1 MKFRKLLISM
11 AALLIVGVAI
21 FQVNQKND
29 DPRARYDERGM
40 KFMEHTKGIKKAM
53 EYLASMKGER
63 MSGHIDPREVVKAR
77 LQLKNNASG
86 QKALGLQWDN
96 IGPGNVGGRTRG
108 LCIDPDNPN
117 TMYAGGVSGG
127 LWKTTT
133 GGSSWTLLTDVDEN
147 LSISSVEMGPNGE
160 IYVGTGEQFANV
172 LGNNYSTPGVI
183 GTGIYKSTDGTNF
196 DLIPSTIPSASNS
209 SSVAWAFVN
218 RIAVDTTDG
227 DVWAATNNGLK
238 YSDDGGS
245 TWQDPP
251 LLPNGQPLTGNSM
264 DVKISPNGMVAA
276 VVGTSVYISKTGG
289 INDFTNVST
298 GDPNMLPGSDISRV
312 ELAMAHNNQTIYAV
326 MAKGGPLDDPLR
338 GSLKNIYMSDD
349 KGDTWSVV
357 GPGGSESFAIFG
369 SNNQGA
375 YDNVIAVDPDNPH
388 HVFVGGINM
397 WEGTQVNPG
406 QPFAW
411 QQITQGYLDQ
421 LGGAQTSHYAHV
433 DHHVYKFHPNN
444 SSVMYAG
451 TDGGIFR
458 TTNKGNTFTSLN
470 KNYNV
475 TQFYTLAIGPRGGVM
490 GGTQDNS
497 TPYVSGHGN
506 TPTDAEVLFYG
517 DGGHA
522 AFSVLDQDIFFA
534 SSYYGLSG
542 RSLDKGNTW
551 ERQSERDSE
560 DNEVPGY
567 YSQRLIDEGYDGSFV
582 TPIKLWESVSV
593 SNSRDSVWYKD
604 TVNSHSAGDT
614 LIVRSQ
620 INDYPFQHIL
630 NQPLNQG
637 DSVQVADPVQSR
649 YYLGTHNAVWM
660 TRDALDFSVTPEW
673 FKIANINGTVQRMQ
687 VSEDGDVMYV
697 GTQGGTNSTGR
708 IYRINNIMSAWD
720 STYADVTSSQQSI
733 EVDLIKEFA
742 QGRWVT
748 SIALDPEDKDHIIV
762 TLGNY
767 GESNYVYR
775 STNAMS
781 TNPTFQ
787 SVQGDLPA
795 MPIYASL
802 VPMFNSNSVI
812 LGTEYGI
819 YATDDITASSVTW
832 VEENDGFD
840 RVPVYML
847 GQQTMNL
854 PYMEITETVE
864 GQQFTTVY
872 PGVSNYGKVYA
883 ATYGR
888 GFYSTDKYTGVQE
901 KSKSFGE
908 VQKLNINLY
917 PNPVSDQATADF
929 KLDKPSDVLLRVYDI
944 NGRLMNVREEKL
956 SSGKHS
962 LKFDV
967 SNMEKGNYILQ
978 MIYDGNKTTSKK
990 FIVY

>member
-1 MKFRKLLISM
+1 M

-29 DPRARYDERGM
+29 DPRARYDKRGM
-40 KFMEHTKGIKKAM
+40 EFMEHTKGIKKAM

-63 MSGHIDPREVVKAR
+63 MSGHIDSRDVIKAR
-77 LQLKNNASG
+77 KQLKKNASG

-160 IYVGTGEQFANV
+160 IYVGTGERFANV
-172 LGNNYSTPGVI
+172 LGNNFSTPGVI

-196 DLIPSTIPSASNS
+196 DLIPSTIPDVSNS

-218 RIAVDTTDG
+218 RIAVDTSDG

-251 LLPNGQPLTGNSM
+251 LLPNGQPLNGNAM

-276 VVGTSVYISKTGG
+276 VIGSSVYISKTGE
-289 INDFTNVST
+289 IDDFTNVSS
-298 GDPNMLPGSDISRV
+298 GDPNELPGSDISRV

-326 MAKGGPLDDPLR
+326 IADGAGA
-338 GSLKNIYMSDD
+338 LKNIYMSDD

-357 GPGGSESFAIFG
+357 GPGGSNSFAIFG
-369 SNNQGA
+369 SNNQGG
-375 YDNVIAVDPDNPH
+375 YDNVIAVDPDNPYR
-388 HVFVGGINM
+388 VFVGGINM
-397 WEGTQVNPG
+397 WEGTQVSSG

-411 QQITQGYLDQ
+411 QQITQGTLDQ
-421 LGGAQTSHYAHV
+421 LGGVQTEHYVHV

-458 TTNKGNTFTSLN
+458 TSNKGNTFTSLN

-506 TPTDAEVLFYG
+506 TPTDADVLFYG

-522 AFSVLDQDIFFA
+522 AFSVLDQDVFFA
-534 SSYYGLSG
+534 SSYYGITG
-542 RSLDKGNTW
+542 RSLDKGDTW
-551 ERQSERDSE
+551 ERGAELDSE
-560 DNEVPGY
+560 GDEVPGY
-567 YSQRLIDEGYDGSFV
+567 YSERLIDENISASFV
-582 TPIKLWESVSV
+582 TPIKLWESVNV

-604 TVNSHSAGDT
+604 SLNSHSAGDT
-614 LIVRSQ
+614 VIVRS
-620 INDYPFQHIL
+620 NTNRYPFKHIL

-637 DSVQVADPVQSR
+637 DSIQIADPVQSR
-649 YYLGTHNAVWM
+649 YYLGTDNAVWM
-660 TRDALDFSVTPEW
+660 TREALDFSVTPEW
-673 FKIANINGTVQRMQ
+673 FKIANINGTVQSMQ
-687 VSEDGDVMYV
+687 VSQDGDVMYV
-697 GTQGGTNSTGR
+697 GTQGGGTNGR
-708 IYRINNIMSAWD
+708 IYRISNIMSGWD
-720 STYADVTSSQQSI
+720 YATADADTSSQLI
-733 EVDLIKEFA
+733 ETTLIKEFS

-781 TNPTFQ
+781 ANPTFQ
-787 SVQGDLPA
+787 SVQGDLPE

-802 VPMFNSNSVI
+802 IPMFNSDNVI

-819 YATDDITASSVTW
+819 YATDDISASSVTW

-847 GQQTMNL
+847 GQQTMDL
-854 PYMEITETVE
+854 PYMEMTETIE

-872 PGVSNYGKVYA
+872 PGISNYGKVYA

-888 GFYSTDKYTGVQE
+888 GFYSTEKYTGIQE
-901 KSKSFGE
+901 QAKSFGKE
-908 VQKLNINLY
+908 QKLNINLY
-917 PNPVSDQATADF
+917 PNPVSDQATAEF
-929 KLDKPSDVLLRVYDI
+929 ELDKSSDIVLRVYDI
-944 NGRLMNVREEKL
+944 NGKLMNAREEKL

-962 LKFDV
+962 LKLDV
-967 SNMEKGNYILQ
+967 SNMDKGNYILQ
-978 MIYDGNKTTSKK
+978 MIYDGDKTTSKK